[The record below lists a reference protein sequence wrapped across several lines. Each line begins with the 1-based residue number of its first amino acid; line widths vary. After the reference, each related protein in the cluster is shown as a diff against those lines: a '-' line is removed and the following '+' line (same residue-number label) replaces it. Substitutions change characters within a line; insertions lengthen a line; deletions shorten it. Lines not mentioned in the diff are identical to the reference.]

1 MATRTTLASDDFN
14 RADGGLGSNW
24 TTIVST
30 TAPAIVSNTIH
41 DQGAAASSGAFYSG
55 VPNWP
60 SDSWAQITL
69 VTQEASAGSQGV
81 GLRIQPAAYSGYLG
95 FFDAGTGNLRIRRVD
110 AGAATNLVA
119 VAYTFAANDVLRFE
133 AIASQ
138 LRLYIND
145 VLKLATFDTT
155 YKTGSA
161 GYIGFRQAADNSCDD
176 WSAGSFDLDGRQG
189 YAVGRPFV
197 GTPRAGTYRA
207 GAVYPYMFAPQGVL
221 RSPQQQWR
229 TDAQFPVEVW
239 SDAVSIAKRRRQFA
253 GLLHH

>member
-1 MATRTTLASDDFN
+1 MASRTTLASDDFN
-14 RADGGLGSNW
+14 RADGALGSNW

-176 WSAGSFDLDGRQG
+176 WSAGSFDIAGGQG
-189 YAVGRPFV
+189 YVVSRSYVGSDLSGTLMSRPLYPYIFGAVGPV
-197 GTPRAGTYRA
+197 
-207 GAVYPYMFAPQGVL
+207 
-221 RSPQQQWR
+221 RSPQEQWR
-229 TDAQFPVEVW
+229 ADAQFPVEVW
-239 SDAVSIAKRRRQFA
+239 SDAVNIANRRRRFA
-253 GLLHH
+253 NLINH